1 MGDKAIVGIG
11 IGIGI
16 GTGINNL
23 NQQQP
28 QQQYQQ
34 RYQWQRQNNYK
45 KCSRCQLSYYCSKN
59 HQAKHWPI
67 HKLFCCTDTDNTSNS
82 NSNSTPCISSSC
94 LEETIRLYEQ
104 LDHVRDAFVDDFSS

>member
-1 MGDKAIVGIG
+1 M
-11 IGIGI
+11 
-16 GTGINNL
+16 

-28 QQQYQQ
+28 QQQCQQSYQCQ
-34 RYQWQRQNNYK
+34 LQNNYK

-67 HKLFCCTDTDNTSNS
+67 HKIFCCPDTTTSSSSNS
-82 NSNSTPCISSSC
+82 NRTTCISSSS
-94 LEETIRLYEQ
+94 LEEKFQLYEQ